1 MKAIYSEPKTKAM
14 SLNLNSAICSE
25 PVQPVSEV
33 IVPPTEGPAPMF

>member
-1 MKAIYSEPKTKAM
+1 MKKTYFQPMTKAM